1 MALTKKRVV
10 LVTIFLTV
18 VYFAILFFLP
28 EELIGG
34 RGDNVLRFTPRILFI
49 SAAMSILTAFVLIF
63 IFKRDFIAWQKIAF
77 NRYKHYL
84 WLLIKRDFA
93 TRYRKS
99 ILGVLWSVLNP
110 VLNMLVL
117 AFVFQYVFRWYMP
130 GVSMAVYIL
139 TGQFIFNF
147 FSESTTLSM
156 TSVITSEGVIRKVY
170 VPKWVFPLSK
180 VCSSLVNMGFSLIAV
195 LVVVAVTGSP
205 FHWTMFLIPIP
216 MIFIFVF
223 ALGFAM
229 LMSSLTVFF
238 RDLTH
243 LYTVGLTMWMFL
255 TPIIYPI
262 SIIEEQHE
270 SILAI
275 YGLNPM
281 LHFVNYMRLLTIDGV
296 FPGLWN
302 TLVCASTALIA
313 LSVGTYVF
321 MRQQDKFLLNL

>member
-1 MALTKKRVV
+1 MTLTKKRVV
-10 LVTIFLTV
+10 LITIFLTI
-18 VYFAILFFLP
+18 VYFTVLFLLP
-28 EELIGG
+28 ESLIGG

-49 SAAMSILTAFVLIF
+49 AAAMSILTAFVLIF
-63 IFKRDFIAWQKIAF
+63 LFKRDFIAWQKIAF

-84 WLLIKRDFA
+84 WLLIKRDFI

-110 VLNMLVL
+110 ILNMLVL
-117 AFVFQYVFRWYMP
+117 SFVFSHIFRDMGDIENMP
-130 GVSMAVYIL
+130 VYIL
-139 TGQFIFNF
+139 SGQFIFNF

-156 TSVITSEGVIRKVY
+156 TSVIASEGVIRKVY

-180 VCSSLVNMGFSLIAV
+180 VCSSLVNMGFSLIAFFI
-195 LVVVAVTGSP
+195 VVAVTGAN

-243 LYTVGLTMWMFL
+243 LYTVGLTIWMFL

-262 SIIEEQHE
+262 SLIKDGFERF
-270 SILAI
+270 LPI

-281 LHFVNYMRLLTIDGV
+281 LHFVNYMRALSLDGV
-296 FPGLWN
+296 FPGLWP

>member
-1 MALTKKRVV
+1 MSLTKKRVI
-10 LVTIFLTV
+10 LITIFLTV
-18 VYFAILFFLP
+18 AYFTALFFLP
-28 EELIGG
+28 ESIIGG
-34 RGDNVLRFTPRILFI
+34 RGDNVLLFAPRILFI
-49 SAAMSILTAFVLIF
+49 AAAMSIVTAFALIF
-63 IFKRDFIAWQKIAF
+63 IFKRDFISWQKVAF
-77 NRYKHYL
+77 SRYKHYL
-84 WLLIKRDFA
+84 WLLIKRDFV

-110 VLNMLVL
+110 ILNMLVL
-117 AFVFQYVFRWYMP
+117 AFVFQYVLRWYMP
-130 GVSMAVYIL
+130 DVNLAVYIL

-147 FSESTTLSM
+147 FSESTTLSL
-156 TSVITSEGVIRKVY
+156 TSVVVSEGVIRKVY

-205 FHWTMFLIPIP
+205 FYWSMLLIPIP

-262 SIIEEQHE
+262 GIIPERF
-270 SILAI
+270 LPI

-281 LHFVNYMRLLTIDGV
+281 LHFVNYMRALSIDGV
-296 FPGLWN
+296 FPGLWP

>member
-1 MALTKKRVV
+1 MTLTKKRVV
-10 LVTIFLTV
+10 LVAILLTI
-18 VYFAILFFLP
+18 VYFTSLLFLP
-28 EELIGG
+28 ESIIGN
-34 RGDNVLRFTPRILFI
+34 RSDNVLLFAPRILFI
-49 SAAMSILTAFVLIF
+49 AAAMSIVTVFVLVF
-63 IFKRDFIAWQKIAF
+63 IFKRDFVSWQKIAF
-77 NRYKHYL
+77 ARYKHYL
-84 WLLIKRDFA
+84 WLLIKRDFI

-99 ILGVLWSVLNP
+99 ILGVLWSILNP
-110 VLNMLVL
+110 ILNMLVL
-117 AFVFQYVFRWYMP
+117 SFVFSHLFRDMGEIDNFP
-130 GVSMAVYIL
+130 VYIL
-139 TGQFIFNF
+139 SGQFIFNF

-156 TSVITSEGVIRKVY
+156 TSVIASEGVIRKVY
-170 VPKWVFPLSK
+170 VPKWVFPLSR
-180 VCSSLVNMGFSLIAV
+180 VCSSLVNMGFSLIAF
-195 LVVVAVTGSP
+195 LIVVAVTGAP
-205 FHWTMFLIPIP
+205 FQWTMLLIPIP

-243 LYTVGLTMWMFL
+243 LYTVGLTIWMFL

-262 SIIEEQHE
+262 TIIPERFMP
-270 SILAI
+270 I

-281 LHFVNYMRLLTIDGV
+281 LHFVNYMRALSMDGV
-296 FPGLWN
+296 FPGLWP

>member
-1 MALTKKRVV
+1 MTLTKKRVV

-18 VYFAILFFLP
+18 AYFTALFFLP
-28 EELIGG
+28 ENVIGG
-34 RGDNVLRFTPRILFI
+34 RDDNVLLFAPKILFI
-49 SAAMSILTAFVLIF
+49 AAAMSILTAFVLVF
-63 IFKRDFIAWQKIAF
+63 MFKRDFISWQKVAF

-84 WLLIKRDFA
+84 WLLIKRDFV

-99 ILGVLWSVLNP
+99 IMGVLWSILNP

-117 AFVFQYVFRWYMP
+117 AFVFQYMFRWQMP
-130 GVSMAVYIL
+130 DVNTAVYIL

-156 TSVITSEGVIRKVY
+156 TSVIGSEGVIRKVY

-195 LVVVAVTGSP
+195 IVVVAVTGSP
-205 FHWTMFLIPIP
+205 FHWTMLLIPIP

-243 LYTVGLTMWMFL
+243 LYTVGLMMWMFL

-262 SIIEEQHE
+262 SIIPERFL
-270 SILAI
+270 SI

-281 LHFVNYMRLLTIDGV
+281 LHFVNYMRALGMDGV
-296 FPGLWN
+296 FPGLWP